1 MKMAKSRS
9 HRFSDSR
16 KTDGK
21 SVPGSEKTKK
31 GRILLRT
38 RFMWKEPFGK
48 WGNLKTAGS
57 FFSAESAPDNGGGGR
72 KRKTEGAENA
82 PPDYRVYRLSLREWI
97 SYLLQGVGACALIAY
112 VFYRS
117 VPVFGMLLPLS
128 FLRPLFAAKTLG
140 KARRD
145 RLRLEFREG
154 IEAIA
159 SALETGASLENAFS
173 LAAEDM
179 KEIYGEDGM
188 IAGEFYRISRQLRM
202 NRTVETLVEGF
213 AERSGVEEIRS
224 FAEILAISKRSQ
236 GGTAQIIAH
245 VSGVIS
251 GRIRVKEEIENM
263 TAEKR
268 FEQKIMNLIPFGIVI
283 YIDFTSPGFFQVMY
297 TTVAGRVV
305 MTVCLVVYAVSWM
318 ISDRILRAGQAK
330 CA

>member
-1 MKMAKSRS
+1 M
-9 HRFSDSR
+9 
-16 KTDGK
+16 
-21 SVPGSEKTKK
+21 
-31 GRILLRT
+31 
-38 RFMWKEPFGK
+38 
-48 WGNLKTAGS
+48 
-57 FFSAESAPDNGGGGR
+57 
-72 KRKTEGAENA
+72 RKTEGAENA

-97 SYLLQGVGACALIAY
+97 RYLLQGVGACALIAY

-117 VPVFGMLLPLS
+117 VPVFGMFLPLS

-297 TTVAGRVV
+297 TTIAGRVV

-318 ISDRILRAGQAK
+318 ISDRILRAGPVGE
-330 CA
+330 